1 MTPSSPLDVTV
12 LVARAL
18 ERAGIP
24 YFLGGSMATSLQG
37 EPRATNDIDF
47 VIDLPES
54 RVVALENALGPDFE
68 VDAPS
73 LVEAVRRKSSWNIFH
88 LPSVTKIDLFVRK
101 TSPFDTV
108 EFERRRHTEILPGTS
123 IFLKTPEDS
132 VLRKL
137 LWFRQGGE
145 VSSSQWRDVVEV
157 LRVSCESV
165 DRAYLD
171 RWAAEIQVQDLLQ
184 RAMNEARLRR

>member
-54 RVVALENALGPDFE
+54 LVAALETALGPDFE
-68 VDAPS
+68 VDAQS
-73 LVEAVRRKSSWNIFH
+73 LIEAVRARSSWNIFH
-88 LPSVTKIDLFVRK
+88 LPTVTKIDLFVRK

-108 EFERRRHTEILPGTS
+108 EFDRRRQTEVLPGTA

-157 LRVSCESV
+157 LRVSGEAV

-171 RWAAEIQVQDLLQ
+171 RWAEQIQVQDLLQ
-184 RAMNEARLRR
+184 RALNEARLGR